1 MLRLKINDLKT
12 FNRKNDTVKKVK
24 YYSIVATIIETGMSI
39 ASLTIMK
46 FNGENINYDSSL

>member
-39 ASLTIMK
+39 VSLIIMK